1 LEVHVLNAGAE
12 RDFEGV
18 FAELVD
24 LRAAGLVISADN
36 LFSSY
41 SEQLAALTVRYA
53 VPAIYVRRDFAAAGG
68 LLSYGSDVAE
78 SYRLAGIYTG
88 RVLKGEKP
96 AELPVQQS
104 VKVELFLNLK
114 TARMLGITIPLPLSG
129 RADEIFEWA
138 PSIHGTKRR

>member
-1 LEVHVLNAGAE
+1 M
-12 RDFEGV
+12 
-18 FAELVD
+18 
-24 LRAAGLVISADN
+24 RAAGLVISADN

-129 RADEIFEWA
+129 RADEIFE
-138 PSIHGTKRR
+138 